1 MQHFFGNKDSRNEER
16 KIREQILQLRCILYT
31 ALVNERAL
39 KQSDIHTQ
47 RRIKQGLFDS
57 KDFRTNFG
65 GLNFP
70 YVGTGF
76 VGCILEV
83 FFCKK

>member
-39 KQSDIHTQ
+39 K
-47 RRIKQGLFDS
+47 
-57 KDFRTNFG
+57 
-65 GLNFP
+65 
-70 YVGTGF
+70 
-76 VGCILEV
+76 
-83 FFCKK
+83 